1 MRAAPVP
8 ASAPWGLTAE
18 FFDRA
23 AQDDLLQLRND
34 LMTVYREFSAEDPRL
49 FPLRYART
57 LPRRPRTHR
66 AHAGQGARA
75 GRGARAGLGARPG
88 LGGVPRPAMARPP
101 SGIADP
107 QVPILL
113 IPDGPAKASVL
124 PYDVLRRS
132 LAGRGLDVLMM
143 EHRGVGLSR
152 LDATGEDLPAHVITL
167 REVIGDLVAVL
178 DHARIEQA
186 AVVGSGY
193 GAYLAQMLAILHP
206 DRVHSLVLDSPL
218 TSAQDEAIAQQA
230 LRETYWD
237 GIHPSTGTT
246 ARTLRRLAREGTV
259 DALRAGPVVL
269 AVHEHGGPQ
278 AVRELVDLL
287 AVGRG
292 SLTWTSVRQVLN
304 QAWLQ
309 SAPYV
314 IEHDLTA
321 RIAHTELGMGR
332 HADGGP
338 LDPLLH
344 EAVRAR
350 AVPPFQGEPLDL
362 HALAPTIRAPTLVL
376 VGTQDLVSPPQI
388 ARDLARRIPSAR
400 LLEVPGARHSMLDT
414 RSRILQVAARWSAC
428 GTAHRLPEQAAE
440 LAALPASAADLALSR
455 GLQIAL
461 AAERLSPWR
470 LRLASARA
478 EREQTL
484 RAKAQI
490 DPRPHLGRRGGIDRA
505 DPV

>member
-1 MRAAPVP
+1 MSLSAVPPAVVPPV
-8 ASAPWGLTAE
+8 AVRSLTSE
-18 FFDRA
+18 LFDRSS
-23 AQDDLLQLRND
+23 QDDLLQLRND

-57 LPRRPRTHR
+57 LPRRQPSIRGPRP
-66 AHAGQGARA
+66 
-75 GRGARAGLGARPG
+75 RPG
-88 LGGVPRPAMARPP
+88 GRSTGRPATATPP
-101 SGIADP
+101 SGIAEP
-107 QVPILL
+107 QVPVL
-113 IPDGPAKASVL
+113 IVPDGPARASVL

-152 LDATGEDLPAHVITL
+152 LDSTGEDLPAQAMGV

-178 DHARIEQA
+178 DHARVEQA
-186 AVVGSGY
+186 AVVGTGY
-193 GAYLAQMLAILHP
+193 GAYLAQLLAVLHP
-206 DRVHSLVLDSPL
+206 ERVHSLVLDSPL
-218 TSAQDEAIAQQA
+218 TGAEDEAVAQQA
-230 LRETYWD
+230 MREAYWVGTD
-237 GIHPSTGTT
+237 PATATT
-246 ARTLRRLAREGTV
+246 ARTLRRLAEEGVV
-259 DALRAGPVVL
+259 DAQRAGPVVL

-292 SLTWTSVRQVLN
+292 RLTWTSVRQVLN

-309 SAPYV
+309 STPYV
-314 IEHDLTA
+314 VEHDLTA
-321 RIAHTELGMGR
+321 RITHTELGGG
-332 HADGGP
+332 HHGDGGP

-344 EAVRAR
+344 AAEQAR
-350 AVPPFQGEPLDL
+350 AVPPFRGEPVDL
-362 HALAPTIRAPTLVL
+362 RSLAPAITAPTLVIT
-376 VGTQDLVSPPQI
+376 GTQDLVSPPRI
-388 ARDLARRIPSAR
+388 ARELAARIPSAH
-400 LLEVPGARHSMLDT
+400 LLEVPGARHSILDT

-428 GTAHRLPEQAAE
+428 GTAHELPARAEE

-478 EREQTL
+478 ERERSQL
-484 RAKAQI
+484 AKAQI
-490 DPRPHLGRRGGIDRA
+490 DPRPHRGRRSGIDRA

>member
-1 MRAAPVP
+1 MSAAPVSP
-8 ASAPWGLTAE
+8 ASALSLAPD
-18 FFDRA
+18 FFDRS

-34 LMTVYREFSAEDPRL
+34 LMTVYREFSADDPRL

-57 LPRRPRTHR
+57 VPRRPR
-66 AHAGQGARA
+66 AAS
-75 GRGARAGLGARPG
+75 
-88 LGGVPRPAMARPP
+88 PRPRTGEPARARPP
-101 SGIADP
+101 SGIARP
-107 QVPILL
+107 QVPVLL
-113 IPDGPAKASVL
+113 IPDGPARASVL

-152 LDATGEDLPAHVITL
+152 LDARGETLPAHIMTL
-167 REVIGDLVAVL
+167 REVIGDLLAVL

-193 GAYLAQMLAILHP
+193 GAYLAQVLAILHP
-206 DRVHSLVLDSPL
+206 QRVHSLVLDSPL
-218 TSAQDEAIAQQA
+218 TSAGDEVLAQQA
-230 LRETYWD
+230 LRDRYWD
-237 GIHPSTGTT
+237 GTEPATAAT
-246 ARTLRRLAREGTV
+246 ARTLRRLAQEGTI
-259 DALRAGPVVL
+259 DAQRAGPVVL

-292 SLTWTSVRQVLN
+292 NLTWTSVRQVLN
-304 QAWLQ
+304 QVWLQ
-309 SAPYV
+309 STPYV
-314 IEHDLTA
+314 VEHDLTA
-321 RIAHTELGMGR
+321 RIAHTELGGGH
-332 HADGGP
+332 HADDGP
-338 LDPLLH
+338 LDPLVN
-344 EAVRAR
+344 EAEQAR
-350 AVPPFQGEPLDL
+350 AVPPFRGEKLDL
-362 HALAPTIRAPTLVL
+362 HQLAPAISAPTLVIT
-376 VGTQDLVSPPQI
+376 GTQDLVSPPQI
-388 ARDLARRIPSAR
+388 AHELARRIPSAR

-428 GTAHRLPEQAAE
+428 GTAHLLPERAAE
-440 LAALPASAADLALSR
+440 LAALPVSATDLALSR

-478 EREQTL
+478 ERERNL
-484 RAKAQI
+484 RAKAQV
-490 DPRPHLGRRGGIDRA
+490 DPRSHLGRRGGIDRA

>member
-1 MRAAPVP
+1 MRSAAVP
-8 ASAPWGLTAE
+8 PTTAWSLTSE

-57 LPRRPRTHR
+57 VPRRPRSASPR
-66 AHAGQGARA
+66 PPA
-75 GRGARAGLGARPG
+75 GRHSP
-88 LGGVPRPAMARPP
+88 VRPP
-101 SGIADP
+101 SGIAPP
-107 QVPILL
+107 QVPVLIL
-113 IPDGPAKASVL
+113 PDGPSRASVL

-152 LDATGEDLPAHVITL
+152 LDSTGRDLPAHVMTL
-167 REVIGDLVAVL
+167 REVIGDLLAVL
-178 DHARIEQA
+178 DHARVEQV

-206 DRVHSLVLDSPL
+206 QRVHSLVLDSPQ
-218 TSAQDEAIAQQA
+218 TSAGDEAIGQQA
-230 LRETYWD
+230 LRERYWD
-237 GIHPSTGTT
+237 GTEPATATT
-246 ARTLRRLAREGTV
+246 ARTLRRLAQEGTI
-259 DALRAGPVVL
+259 DAQRAGPVVL

-304 QAWLQ
+304 QVWLQ
-309 SAPYV
+309 STPYV
-314 IEHDLTA
+314 VEQDLTA
-321 RIAHTELGMGR
+321 RIAHTELGAGH

-344 EAVRAR
+344 EAEQAR
-350 AVPPFQGEPLDL
+350 AVPPFRGEQLDL
-362 HALAPTIRAPTLVL
+362 HELAPAITAPTLVIT
-376 VGTQDLVSPPQI
+376 GTQDLVSPPQI
-388 ARDLARRIPSAR
+388 ARDLAGRIPSAR
-400 LLEVPGARHSMLDT
+400 LLEVPGARHSILDT

-428 GTAHRLPEQAAE
+428 GTAHQLPERAAE
-440 LAALPASAADLALSR
+440 LAALPVSATDLALSR

-478 EREQTL
+478 ERERSQFE
-484 RAKAQI
+484 KAQI
-490 DPRPHLGRRGGIDRA
+490 DHRPHRGRRGGIERA

>member
-1 MRAAPVP
+1 MRTAPVP
-8 ASAPWGLTAE
+8 DTGARSLTSE
-18 FFDRA
+18 LFDRS

-57 LPRRPRTHR
+57 VPRRPRPVAPPR
-66 AHAGQGARA
+66 RA
-75 GRGARAGLGARPG
+75 GR
-88 LGGVPRPAMARPP
+88 PAQARPP
-101 SGIADP
+101 SGIAAP
-107 QVPILL
+107 QVPVLIL
-113 IPDGPAKASVL
+113 PDGPARASVL

-152 LDATGEDLPAHVITL
+152 LDSTGQDLPAHAISL

-178 DHARIEQA
+178 DHARVERV

-193 GAYLAQMLAILHP
+193 GAYLAQVLAVLHP
-206 DRVHSLVLDSPL
+206 QRVHSLVLDSPL
-218 TSAQDEAIAQQA
+218 TSADDEAVAQRA
-230 LRETYWD
+230 LRDLYWD
-237 GIHPSTGTT
+237 GTEPATAST
-246 ARTLRRLAREGTV
+246 ARTLRRLSREGAI
-259 DALRAGPVVL
+259 DARRAGPVVL

-309 SAPYV
+309 STPYLV
-314 IEHDLTA
+314 EHDLTA
-321 RIAHTELGMGR
+321 RIAHTELGGGHR
-332 HADGGP
+332 ADGGP

-344 EAVRAR
+344 EAEQAR
-350 AVPPFQGEPLDL
+350 AVPPFRGEQLDL
-362 HALAPTIRAPTLVL
+362 HELAPAITAPTLVL
-376 VGTQDLVSPPQI
+376 TGMQDLISPPQI
-388 ARDLARRIPSAR
+388 ARDLAARIPTAR
-400 LLEVPGARHSMLDT
+400 LLEVPGARHSILDT

-428 GTAHRLPEQAAE
+428 GTAHRLPERAEE
-440 LAALPASAADLALSR
+440 LAALPASATDLALTR

-478 EREQTL
+478 EREWSQ

-490 DPRPHLGRRGGIDRA
+490 DPRPHLGRRSGIDRA

>member
-1 MRAAPVP
+1 MPSPVLPPAA
-8 ASAPWGLTAE
+8 ARSRTAE
-18 FFDRA
+18 LFDRS
-23 AQDDLLQLRND
+23 AQDDLLQIRND
-34 LMTVYREFSAEDPRL
+34 LMTVYREFSAEDGRL

-57 LPRRPRTHR
+57 VPRRPSALR
-66 AHAGQGARA
+66 AAGARRRERSS
-75 GRGARAGLGARPG
+75 G
-88 LGGVPRPAMARPP
+88 RPATARPP
-101 SGIADP
+101 SGIAEP
-107 QVPILL
+107 QVPVLIL
-113 IPDGPAKASVL
+113 PDGPARASVL

-152 LDATGEDLPAHVITL
+152 LDSTGEDLPAHAMTV

-178 DHARIEQA
+178 DHARVERA
-186 AVVGSGY
+186 AVVGTGY
-193 GAYLAQMLAILHP
+193 GAYLAQLLAVDHP

-218 TSAQDEAIAQQA
+218 SGAGDEAVAQQA
-230 LRETYWD
+230 LREAYWEGTD
-237 GIHPSTGTT
+237 PATATT
-246 ARTLRRLAREGTV
+246 ARTLRRLAEEGTV
-259 DALRAGPVVL
+259 DANRAGPVML

-292 SLTWTSVRQVLN
+292 RLTWTSVRQVLN

-309 SAPYV
+309 STPYV
-314 IEHDLTA
+314 VEHDLTA
-321 RIAHTELGMGR
+321 RITHTELGRG
-332 HADGGP
+332 HHGDGGP

-344 EAVRAR
+344 AKEQSR
-350 AVPPFQGEPLDL
+350 AVPPFQGETVDL
-362 HALAPTIRAPTLVL
+362 AALTPGITAPTLVIT
-376 VGTQDLVSPPQI
+376 GAQDLVSPPRI
-388 ARDLARRIPSAR
+388 ARELAERIPSAR
-400 LLEVPGARHSMLDT
+400 LLEVPGARHSILDT

-428 GTAHRLPEQAAE
+428 GTAHRLPERVDE
-440 LAALPASAADLALSR
+440 LAALPVSAADLALSR

-478 EREQTL
+478 ERERSQL
-484 RAKAQI
+484 AKAQI
-490 DPRPHLGRRGGIDRA
+490 DPRPHRGRRNGIDRA